1 MSHNDDTPLESR
13 LLRGTEDC
21 VIWEAALVDL
31 LDGTLAPDDEAA
43 LRAHAS
49 RCATCQALLEESSHG
64 RAWARLLHDT
74 PPVVPEALLGR
85 ILTKTTG
92 DASGAARPGGPG
104 ASVMPGVLLP
114 SGDMLVLPAAPVWAL
129 HGQKQARIVMTAA
142 MAFFSI
148 ALTLSISGV
157 RLGDIHNALHA
168 PATFEATATRQFFD
182 TKKQV
187 VSFYDNLRLVRE
199 VEATVDDLRHSGGRD
214 AHARQQAPQPSA
226 NRLPAFPFTA
236 APLLASRE
244 ADRENSTNND
254 PQAQERNI
262 L

>member
-1 MSHNDDTPLESR
+1 MSRNDNTPLESR
-13 LLRGTEDC
+13 LPRGAEDC

-31 LDGTLAPDDEAA
+31 LDGTLPPDDEAA
-43 LRAHAS
+43 LRAHAA
-49 RCATCQALLEESSHG
+49 RCTTCKALLDESSNG

-74 PPVVPEALLGR
+74 PPVVPSALLGR

-92 DASGAARPGGPG
+92 DASGATHPAGPG
-104 ASVMPGVLLP
+104 ASAMPGVLLP
-114 SGDMLVLPAAPVWAL
+114 SGDMLLPVAPVWAM

-148 ALTLSISGV
+148 ALTLSVSGL
-157 RLGDIHNALHA
+157 RLGNIHAALHA

-226 NRLPAFPFTA
+226 DRLPAFPLAA

-254 PQAQERNI
+254 PQAQERN
-262 L
+262 LL